1 MPYIWRLSNKN
12 DRPYVD
18 EEQIQASYLA
28 YNLGSIDY
36 VQFIQNVEAAINT
49 KQKFIIQQAEYFEL
63 SASLKQLTGK

>member
-1 MPYIWRLSNKN
+1 
-12 DRPYVD
+12 
-18 EEQIQASYLA
+18 
-28 YNLGSIDY
+28 